1 MLKIVNDKYVEI
13 FVLLESF
20 EDEKSTLM
28 NDKET
33 TFFPYKLNNKGKI
46 YIYEFFFQLIYSN
59 Q

>member
-1 MLKIVNDKYVEI
+1 MHKIVNDKYVEI

-33 TFFPYKLNNKGKI
+33 TFFPYKLNNKGNI
-46 YIYEFFFQLIYSN
+46 YIYMNSFFS
-59 Q
+59 